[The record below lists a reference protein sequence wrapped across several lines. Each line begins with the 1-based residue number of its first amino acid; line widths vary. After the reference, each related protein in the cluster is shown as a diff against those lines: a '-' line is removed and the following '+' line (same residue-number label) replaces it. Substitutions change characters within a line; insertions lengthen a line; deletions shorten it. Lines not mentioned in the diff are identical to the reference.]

1 MDESSAD
8 EQRLF
13 TVEEANASL
22 PLVQAIVRDVVRVS
36 HEIVERRERLG
47 QIRGGRKAK
56 PGDPYSEE
64 LAQIEESLEQERA
77 KLYEYAEELR
87 ELGVELKDG
96 LTGLVDFR
104 CLMDGRVVYLCWKL
118 GEPEVLHWHE
128 LDAGFSG
135 RKPLT
140 ADVGAALD
148 ECGHEAGGHGTESR
162 GAAGDDSSH
171 RGDVHD

>member
-13 TVEEANASL
+13 TVEEANSTL

-36 HEIVERRERLG
+36 HEIVERRERLC
-47 QIRGGRKAK
+47 QVRGGRKPK

-96 LTGLVDFR
+96 LSGLVDFR
-104 CLMDGRVVYLCWKL
+104 CRMDGRVVYLCWKL

-128 LDAGFSG
+128 LDSGFSG
-135 RKPLT
+135 RRPLT
-140 ADVGAALD
+140 ADVGAAHE
-148 ECGHEAGGHGTESR
+148 ECGHEADGSET
-162 GAAGDDSSH
+162 AGDDSSH
-171 RGDVHD
+171 RGDAHE